1 MLTEEVKKAFPKDA
15 SKTAQHP
22 LDSERPF
29 LHQTLKG
36 FYGEFTLV
44 ALVSTVAYLGLEAR
58 GVEVQ
63 CQIAPGMPRFNVVGL
78 PDKAVNESR
87 ERVHAA
93 LSAMGLSLPPK
104 RITINLS
111 PADLP
116 KEGSHYDLPIALA
129 LLAAMGVTDAEQL
142 TEYVAVGELALDGRI
157 IASPG
162 VLLAAIH
169 ASSAEK
175 GLICPAAQGSEARWA
190 SGIPIAA
197 APDLISLLNHL
208 KGTQVLPTP
217 APGEAEPTKRGPD
230 LKQVKG
236 QEVAKR
242 ALEIA
247 AAGGHNLLMV
257 GPPGAGK
264 SLLAACLPGILP
276 PLTPAEAL
284 EVSMVASVAG
294 TLEDGRISRARPFRS
309 PHHSASMAALTGG
322 GLKVKPGEVSLAHL
336 GVLFL
341 DELPEFQR
349 PVLDS
354 LRQPLETGEVTV
366 ARANAHVTFPARVQL
381 IAAMNPCR
389 CGHLGDPALGCSR
402 APRCAADYQNKISGP
417 MLDRIDLH
425 VEVDPVSA
433 ADLSL
438 PPPAEGSDQVAE
450 RVARARAIQTARLE
464 ATGARTNAE
473 LDGDGLEQFAT
484 PDEPGRK
491 LLMQAAE
498 AMRLSARGYTRMLRV
513 ARTVADLA
521 GVETV
526 GRIHIAEA
534 LSYRRMGVRG

>member
-1 MLTEEVKKAFPKDA
+1 M
-15 SKTAQHP
+15 
-22 LDSERPF
+22 
-29 LHQTLKG
+29 
-36 FYGEFTLV
+36 V
-44 ALVSTVAYLGLEAR
+44 ALVRTVAYLGLEAR
-58 GVEVQ
+58 SVEVQ
-63 CQIAPGMPRFNVVGL
+63 CQVAPGLPRFAIVGL
-78 PDKAVNESR
+78 PDKAVGESR
-87 ERVHAA
+87 ERVQSA
-93 LSAMGLSLPPK
+93 LAAMGLALPPK

-129 LLAAMGVTDAEQL
+129 LLAAMGATDAEQL
-142 TEYVAVGELALDGRI
+142 GDWVAVGELALDGRVA
-157 IASPG
+157 ASPG
-162 VLLAAIH
+162 VLLAALH
-169 ASSAEK
+169 ASETEA
-175 GLICPAAQGSEARWA
+175 GLICPATQGSEAQWA
-190 SGIPIAA
+190 SDVPVLA

-208 KGTQVLPTP
+208 KGTQRLPDPPKGEVEP
-217 APGEAEPTKRGPD
+217 ALPGPD

-236 QEVAKR
+236 QETAKR

-264 SLLAACLPGILP
+264 SLMASCLPGILP
-276 PLTPAEAL
+276 ELSSPEAL
-284 EVSMVASVAG
+284 EVSMVQSVSG
-294 TLEDGRISRARPFRS
+294 GLEDGRISRQRPFRA

-349 PVLDS
+349 AVLDS
-354 LRQPLETGEVTV
+354 LRQPLETGKVDV

-389 CGHLGDPALGCSR
+389 CGHLGDPSLACSR
-402 APRCAADYQNKISGP
+402 APKCAADYQAKVSGP

-433 ADLSL
+433 ADLAL
-438 PPPAEGSDQVAE
+438 PPPAEGSADVGA
-450 RVARARAIQTARLE
+450 RVAAARAVQTARSE
-464 ATGARTNAE
+464 HSGVRSNAE

-484 PDEPGRK
+484 PDEPGRA

-498 AMRLSARGYTRMLRV
+498 TMRLTARSYTHILRV
-513 ARTVADLA
+513 ARTIADLA
-521 GVETV
+521 GAETV
-526 GRIHIAEA
+526 GRIHVAEA
-534 LSYRRMGVRG
+534 LSYRRQAPRA